1 MTTEKEVERD
11 FRNLFANKVM
21 TEEVRESIITGCMT
35 ICLGLIQKSDK
46 YDELDELVGK
56 FYDDENGIEGDLC
69 SIGEVVA
76 GKLGYL

>member
-1 MTTEKEVERD
+1 MTTEQEVERD
-11 FRNLFANKVM
+11 FRNLFSNKVM
-21 TEEVRESIITGCMT
+21 TEEVRETIITGCMT

-56 FYDDENGIEGDLC
+56 FYDDDSEGDLC
-69 SIGEVVA
+69 DIGEVVA